1 MLLGAKY
8 KVTVGKV
15 VEQAHGE
22 EAAKLIQE
30 LMSAGGPRV
39 SPLQLHMPSL

>member
-8 KVTVGKV
+8 KVTVGE

-39 SPLQLHMPSL
+39 SPLQPRMPSL